1 MPGKMRDVP
10 PLFTGVGVALVTVF
24 TDDGALDAGATAGLA
39 GQLVE
44 LGVRAVL
51 VAGTTG
57 EASTLTADERCELV
71 TAVRAAVPAGIPVIA
86 GTGAPTG
93 HQAAGLTE
101 RAFDAGADAVLAL
114 SPPRVA
120 DPRAYYDRVAKA
132 ATGPVLAYHF
142 PAASAPGIP
151 VDVLPDLPVSG
162 LKDSSGDAA
171 RLLDEL
177 EVFQGDLYLGSVP
190 LLALGAAVGIAG
202 AILAAANV
210 APEPCAAAFAGDGA
224 AQAGLAPVHRAASAD
239 FPTGIKR
246 LVAERF
252 GVSAAMRIGG

>member
-1 MPGKMRDVP
+1 MRNMP

-24 TDDGALDAGATAGLA
+24 AEDGALDAPATARLA
-39 GQLVE
+39 VRLVE
-44 LGVRAVL
+44 LGVRSVL

-57 EASTLTADERCELV
+57 EAATLTADERSELIS
-71 TAVRAAVPAGIPVIA
+71 AVRAAVPAGVPVIA

-101 RAFDAGADAVLAL
+101 RAFDAGADAVLVL

-120 DPRAYYDRVAKA
+120 DPRAYYDPVAKA
-132 ATGPVLAYHF
+132 ATGPLLAYHF
-142 PAASAPGIP
+142 PVASAPGIP
-151 VDVLPDLPVSG
+151 VQLLPELPVSG
-162 LKDSSGDAA
+162 LKDSSGDAG

-177 EVFQGDLYLGSVP
+177 EIFQGDLYLGSAP

-210 APEPCAAAFAGDGA
+210 APERCAAAFAGDGA
-224 AQAGLAPVHRAASAD
+224 AQAALAPVHRAVSAD
-239 FPTGIKR
+239 FPVG
-246 LVAERF
+246 
-252 GVSAAMRIGG
+252 

>member
-1 MPGKMRDVP
+1 MPA
-10 PLFTGVGVALVTVF
+10 LFTGVGVALVTVF
-24 TDDGALDAGATAGLA
+24 TEDRVVDAEATAGLA
-39 GQLVE
+39 AELVE
-44 LGVRAVL
+44 LGVRSVL

-57 EASTLTADERCELV
+57 EASTLTADERSVV
-71 TAVRAAVPAGIPVIA
+71 TSAVRAAVPAGVPVIT

-93 HQAAGLTE
+93 HQAAELTQ

-120 DPRAYYDRVAKA
+120 DPRAYYDRVAKVA
-132 ATGPVLAYHF
+132 AGPILAYHF
-142 PAASAPGIP
+142 PVASAPGIP
-151 VDVLPDLPVSG
+151 VDLLPELPVSG
-162 LKDSSGDAA
+162 LKDSSGDAG
-171 RLLDEL
+171 RLLDEV
-177 EVFQGDLYLGSVP
+177 ETFSGDLYLGSAP

-224 AQAGLAPVHRAASAD
+224 AQAGLAAVHRGVSAD

-246 LVAERF
+246 LVADRF
-252 GVSAAMRIGG
+252 GVSAATRLGG